1 MNMLLLVEAIF
12 LSNVALILLPL
23 RKPAKKLGSLLFLVV
38 LTGCLLLVLR
48 LNFSSILALDL
59 VESNSSWGVFTGD
72 RVATFFAFLT
82 SLLVFLCVSLLDE
95 RTYNPFL
102 YLSVFLSLQIFLSHT
117 FFSLNMLVFY
127 AMFEFTL
134 IPMFLLILLWG
145 SRQRKLH
152 AMYMFVFY
160 TAVGSVFLL
169 MGLLVFHF
177 LSGSF
182 LLSSSTFVI
191 LGANL
196 MVFLV

>member
-1 MNMLLLVEAIF
+1 
-12 LSNVALILLPL
+12 
-23 RKPAKKLGSLLFLVV
+23 
-38 LTGCLLLVLR
+38 
-48 LNFSSILALDL
+48 FSSVLALDL

-117 FFSLNMLVFY
+117 FFSLIMLVFY

-134 IPMFLLILLWG
+134 IPMFLLILLRG

-160 TAVGSVFLL
+160 TAVGSVFLIT
-169 MGLLVFHF
+169 GLLVFHF
-177 LSGSF
+177 LTGSF
-182 LLSSSTFVI
+182 LL
-191 LGANL
+191 
-196 MVFLV
+196 